1 MSHITSQA
9 GSARLPELDGMRAVA
24 VVSVILF
31 HCEIT
36 GVLDAGFFGVDIF
49 FTISGF
55 IITAILLREFRA
67 TGTIGFSNFYFR
79 RLKRLLPPV
88 AALLAVAYP
97 VTAALAPDAL
107 AWFRADLPAA
117 VGYLSNVWQIHAGQS
132 YFDTTPHVLK
142 HLWSLAVEEQFYLL
156 WPLPAWLLMR
166 SAGARATGVVALLL
180 ALASTAWM
188 WFLFEQ
194 NSDAADQNRIYLGTD
209 THAMGLLVGA
219 ALACWW
225 NPWQRADLSARQRT
239 GWNVAAVLAAGLL
252 CYMLQR
258 LNPSDPAMYRGC
270 FLLVPLLTCVI
281 LYASINN
288 PRSWTAWLLRTAV
301 FQWLGKRSYSL
312 YLMHWPVFVWM
323 RLSNA
328 ADFSDPVTLVTG
340 LGLVLVLSAMLYFCV
355 EAPTT
360 AYRPRFGW
368 APMASA
374 SAACTLAAWTW
385 CAVTTVA
392 WDDNKAA
399 MASAAKARAVT
410 ADAIAAAA
418 ELAATAPVAGAL
430 PIMPT
435 DALAEVPDAA
445 IDAGEKI
452 SGGEDIYAI
461 GDSVLLGS
469 SAYLAK
475 TIPGIRIDAAVGRQ
489 ASNGLKVVQEWIA
502 GPHKASTVIVHLG
515 TNGYINEGQFKA
527 LLQTLTE
534 LPHVIV
540 INVHAD
546 RRWTTP
552 NNEIIARTARE
563 FPNVAVI
570 DWSTL
575 SANRPDYFVKDGI
588 HLTRRGILAMTAQI
602 KLATG
607 GSLITPDSAPDLAP
621 AARSKIMLA
630 DSRPA
635 RPARHQRN
643 VPAEAPPPAATATTP
658 APALQL
664 AAGKVSADVAPEIAP
679 AVTPER
685 PAPVPAA
692 TATPASHLTVGAS
705 VAQPEQ

>member
-1 MSHITSQA
+1 MSHTSSQA
-9 GSARLPELDGMRAVA
+9 GSTRLPELDGMRAVA

-55 IITAILLREFRA
+55 IITAILLREFRE
-67 TGTIGFSNFYFR
+67 TGTIGFPNFYFR

-88 AALLAVAYP
+88 LALLAIAYP
-97 VTAALAPDAL
+97 VTAALSPDAL
-107 AWFRADLPAA
+107 AWFHADLPAA
-117 VGYLSNVWQIHAGQS
+117 LGYLSNVWQIHAGQS

-166 SAGARATGVVALLL
+166 SAGVKATGVVAVLL

-194 NSDAADQNRIYLGTD
+194 NIDATDQNRIYLGTD
-209 THAMGLLVGA
+209 THAMGLLAGA

-225 NPWQRADLSARQRT
+225 NPWQPANLSARERI
-239 GWNVAAVLAAGLL
+239 GWRVAAVLGLGLL
-252 CYMLQR
+252 SYMLQM
-258 LNPSDPAMYRGC
+258 LNPADPAMYRGC
-270 FLLVPLLTCVI
+270 FLLVPVLTCII
-281 LYASINN
+281 LYASIND
-288 PRSWTAWLLRTAV
+288 PRSWVSWLLRTGL

-312 YLMHWPVFVWM
+312 YLIHWPVFVWM
-323 RLSNA
+323 RLYNG
-328 ADFSDPVTLVTG
+328 ADFSDPATLGMG
-340 LGLVLVLSAMLYFCV
+340 LGLVILLSAILYSCV

-360 AYRPRFGW
+360 AWRPRFGW
-368 APMASA
+368 GPMASA
-374 SAACTLAAWTW
+374 SAACTLAAWAW

-399 MASAAKARAVT
+399 TLLAAAKAEAATATATAAATVT
-410 ADAIAAAA
+410 AAATELAAAA
-418 ELAATAPVAGAL
+418 PLPENPAAVLA
-430 PIMPT
+430 
-435 DALAEVPDAA
+435 DVPDAS
-445 IDAGEKI
+445 IDSGEKI

-475 TIPGIRIDAAVGRQ
+475 TIPGIFIDAAVGRQ

-502 GPHKASTVIVHLG
+502 KPHKASTVIVHLG
-515 TNGYINEGQFKA
+515 TNGYINEGQFKT
-527 LLQTLTE
+527 LLQTLAE
-534 LPHVIV
+534 MPHVIV

-546 RRWTTP
+546 RRWTLP
-552 NNEIIARTARE
+552 NNEIIARTTRE

-570 DWSTL
+570 DWSAV
-575 SANRPDYFVKDGI
+575 SANRPEYFVKDGI
-588 HLTRRGILAMTAQI
+588 HLTRKGILAMTAQI

-607 GSLITPDSAPDLAP
+607 GSVIAPEPAPLAEP
-621 AARSKIMLA
+621 RIMLA
-630 DSRPA
+630 SSRPA
-635 RPARHQRN
+635 RAARRKRN
-643 VPAEAPPPAATATTP
+643 SPAESPSTAPP

-664 AAGKVSADVAPEIAP
+664 AASHAPVDVQPEPPAP
-679 AVTPER
+679 AA
-685 PAPVPAA
+685 AP
-692 TATPASHLTVGAS
+692 
-705 VAQPEQ
+705 VAQPEP

>member
-1 MSHITSQA
+1 MSHTSSQA
-9 GSARLPELDGMRAVA
+9 GSTRLPELDGMRAVA

-55 IITAILLREFRA
+55 IITAILLREFRE

-88 AALLAVAYP
+88 LALLAIAYP
-97 VTAALAPDAL
+97 VTAALSPDAL
-107 AWFRADLPAA
+107 AWFHADLPAA
-117 VGYLSNVWQIHAGQS
+117 LGYLSNVWQIHAGQS

-166 SAGARATGVVALLL
+166 SAGVKATGVVAILL

-188 WFLFEQ
+188 WFLFDQ
-194 NSDAADQNRIYLGTD
+194 NIDATDQNRIYLGTD
-209 THAMGLLVGA
+209 THAMGLLAGA

-225 NPWQRADLSARQRT
+225 NPWQPANLSARERI
-239 GWNVAAVLAAGLL
+239 GWRVAAVLGLSL
-252 CYMLQR
+252 LGYMLQM
-258 LNPSDPAMYRGC
+258 LNPADPAMYRGC
-270 FLLVPLLTCVI
+270 FLLVPVLTCII
-281 LYASINN
+281 LYACISD
-288 PRSWTAWLLRTAV
+288 PRSWVSWLLRTGL

-312 YLMHWPVFVWM
+312 YLIHWPVFVWM
-323 RLSNA
+323 RLYNG
-328 ADFSDPVTLVTG
+328 ADFSNPATLAIG
-340 LGLVLVLSAMLYFCV
+340 LGLVVVLSAILYSCI

-360 AYRPRFGW
+360 AWRPRFGW
-368 APMASA
+368 GPMASA
-374 SAACTLAAWTW
+374 SAACTLAAWAW

-399 MASAAKARAVT
+399 TVLAAAKAEAAT
-410 ADAIAAAA
+410 AAATAAALELAAAA
-418 ELAATAPVAGAL
+418 PRPGAAPLPGAPAPAA
-430 PIMPT
+430 
-435 DALAEVPDAA
+435 ALADVPDASL
-445 IDAGEKI
+445 DAGEKI

-475 TIPGIRIDAAVGRQ
+475 TIPGIHIDAAVGRQ
-489 ASNGLKVVQEWIA
+489 ASNGLKVIQEWIA
-502 GPHKASTVIVHLG
+502 KPHKASTVIVHLG
-515 TNGYINEGQFKA
+515 TNGYINEGQFKT
-527 LLQTLTE
+527 LLQTLAE

-546 RRWTTP
+546 RRWTQP
-552 NNEIIARTARE
+552 NNEIIARTTRE

-570 DWSTL
+570 DWSAV
-575 SANRPDYFVKDGI
+575 SANRPEYFVKDGI
-588 HLTRRGILAMTAQI
+588 HLTRKGILAMTAQI

-607 GSLITPDSAPDLAP
+607 GSVIEPEPAKLAAP
-621 AARSKIMLA
+621 KIMLA

-635 RPARHQRN
+635 RAVKRKRN
-643 VPAEAPPPAATATTP
+643 SPGATPPATATAQ
-658 APALQL
+658 APALF
-664 AAGKVSADVAPEIAP
+664 AASHAP
-679 AVTPER
+679 AEVPPEP
-685 PAPVPAA
+685 PAPAA
-692 TATPASHLTVGAS
+692 TATPASH
-705 VAQPEQ
+705 VAVPAPVAPPEQ